1 MTEYVTACQIPSKIS
16 LLEVIRF
23 VEKADQYDCYI
34 VIEANQISINAK
46 SLLSMCVLVSGII
59 KGPVTIRTSGVDA
72 KKALVAMKR
81 LFSLPRGSEQI
92 GAAAGVDLPRTE
104 ISAKRF
110 SASSDQ

>member
-1 MTEYVTACQIPSKIS
+1 MAEYATACQIPSKIS

-72 KKALVAMKR
+72 KKTLVAMER
-81 LFSLPRGSEQI
+81 LFSLPLGSERI
-92 GAAAGVDLPRTE
+92 DAAAGVDVPSAGT
-104 ISAKRF
+104 SAKRF
-110 SASSDQ
+110 SASTDQ